1 MRHSILW
8 IAGVIAGSVAFYGC
22 SAEGG
27 GGESGSEDSVSPT
40 VRETTKAKLI
50 TAETLAATDLG
61 NITEEGLLDYG
72 TKVFAENPTTLLEAA
87 ESHSYPL
94 NGKAGGV
101 VTINVNGQTCGAP
114 DTMVF
119 LFGPENASGDRGV
132 DLIHN
137 DDAGGACAL
146 DSKIAGFTLPVDGE
160 YLIVVSSFQQAGGGH
175 YSLTTSC
182 DNGACALPGALTFK
196 TSRLA
201 QTDIDKGLFT
211 PAALFDVGDFLF
223 ETVYK
228 VEDGMGNA
236 LNGLPAGTNPRPNF
250 RNPPVHFAAFGAPEA
265 QSCLTCHNAGGDD
278 GAGDKLH
285 DIFQIGDG
293 VNQSSGVQRN
303 APVVLGNGFRQQI
316 GIEMTAD
323 LQSQLAAAKAS
334 AASTGAAVTKA
345 LSTKGISFGQLIAKP
360 DGSVDTTGVV
370 GVDADLVVK
379 PFGWKGREATLR
391 RFVEGGFRVHFGMQT
406 SPSIA
411 KNCAAPNPNT
421 FGNGPD
427 CHDPDGDGVIDE
439 ITEGQLSAMA
449 VYMGL
454 RETPVRVPAFSPTE
468 QARAAAGEQLFNS
481 VGCPTCHTTTMLLNN
496 PVHVEPADTT
506 GGAGITLHLATD
518 NKSPHPAPNANG
530 SITVELW
537 SDFKRHDMGT
547 ALADSK
553 PFNQISASQFITPP
567 LWGVA
572 TSAPYLHDARAAT
585 LDDAILGH
593 GGEALAVRNAYAAL
607 AVDDRAKIQEFLGT
621 LGRTENIVPPPV
633 CVNGTSSAQGLPR
646 SIPDNNTTG
655 ITSAISVSGDGTV
668 GSLAL
673 SLNITHPFRGDLKV
687 TLISPTG
694 TQFVVSN
701 QEGGSADNIVITSQS
716 ITTFNGQIAAGT
728 WQLKVQ
734 DLAAADVGT
743 LNSWSLAIVGHCAPW
758 AASATPNLAT
768 VDNGSACT
776 SLSVAD
782 TGDAVLAKLNISG
795 THDFRSVL
803 RGTLSHNGITKDAFP
818 TGTFPSSSGI
828 FSFSDR
834 SVAGFTGSATGTWT
848 LCIIDTDA
856 FGDTGVLNTWS
867 VHD

>member
-1 MRHSILW
+1 MRHSVLW
-8 IAGVIAGSVAFYGC
+8 LAGAIAGSLAFSGC
-22 SAEGG
+22 SSDGTGGKEGT
-27 GGESGSEDSVSPT
+27 EDSVAPT
-40 VRETTKAKLI
+40 VRERTNSKL
-50 TAETLAATDLG
+50 TPLAALTANDLG
-61 NITEEGLLDYG
+61 NVTEEGLLDYG

-94 NGKAGGV
+94 NGKAGGI

-119 LFGPENASGDRGV
+119 LFGPENAAGDRGI

-137 DDAGGACAL
+137 DDAGGTCAL
-146 DSKIAGFTLPVDGE
+146 DSKISGFRLPVDGE
-160 YLIVVSSFQQAGGGH
+160 YLVVVSSFDQVGGGH
-175 YSLTTSC
+175 YSLTVSC
-182 DNGACALPGALTFK
+182 DNGACALPGALTFQ
-196 TSRLA
+196 TSRVA
-201 QTDIDKGLFT
+201 QTDIDRGLFT

-223 ETVYK
+223 ETIYK

-236 LNGLPAGTNPRPNF
+236 LTGLPAGSNPRPNF
-250 RNPPVHFAAFGAPEA
+250 RNPPVHFLAFGAPEA
-265 QSCLTCHNAGGDD
+265 QSCLTCHNKGGDD

-323 LQSQLAAAKAS
+323 LQGQLTAAKAK
-334 AASTGAAVTKA
+334 AASTGAAVTQA
-345 LSTKGISFGQLIAKP
+345 LSSKGISFGQIIAKP
-360 DGSVDTTGVV
+360 DGTTDPAGVV

-411 KNCAAPNPNT
+411 KHCAAPNPNT
-421 FGNGPD
+421 FGTGPD

-454 RETPVRVPAFSPTE
+454 RETPVRVPAPSPATA
-468 QARAAAGEQLFNS
+468 ARAASGEQLFNS
-481 VGCPTCHTTTMLLNN
+481 VGCPSCHTTKMQLNV
-496 PVHVEPADTT
+496 PTHVEPADTT

-518 NKSPHPAPNANG
+518 NKSPHPAPNADG

-537 SDFKRHDMGT
+537 SDFKRHDMG
-547 ALADSK
+547 ASLADSK
-553 PFNQISASQFITPP
+553 PFNQISASQFITTP

-572 TSAPYLHDARAAT
+572 TSAPYMHDARAAT
-585 LDDAILGH
+585 LNDAILAH
-593 GGEALAVRNAYAAL
+593 DGEGLAVRNAYAAL

-621 LGRTENIVPPPV
+621 LGRQENIVPPPV
-633 CVNGTSSAQGLPR
+633 CANGTSNATGLPLA
-646 SIPDNNTTG
+646 IPDNNATG
-655 ITSAISVSGDGTV
+655 ITSTLPVSGDGTV
-668 GSLAL
+668 NSLSL
-673 SLNITHPFRGDLKV
+673 SLNITHTFRGDLKV

-694 TQFVVSN
+694 TQFVVAN
-701 QEGGSADNIVITSQS
+701 QTGGSADNIIISNQAITA
-716 ITTFNGQIAAGT
+716 FAGQIVAGN

-743 LNSWSLAIVGHCAPW
+743 LNSWSLTIAGKCARW
-758 AASATPNLAT
+758 FGSAAPNMPT

-776 SLSVAD
+776 SISVAD
-782 TGDAVLAKLNISG
+782 TGDAVLAKLDISG
-795 THDFRSVL
+795 SHDFRSVL
-803 RGTLSHNGITKDAFP
+803 RGTLAHNGITKDAFP

-828 FSFSDR
+828 FSFSNR

-848 LCIIDTDA
+848 LCIVDTDA

-867 VHD
+867 IHD